1 LRSSSWRRSEALWW
15 RFATGRTK
23 SQKKFVHGP
32 RHAATKSG
40 GSNRCVLALS
50 AGPDALRCRSPAL
63 TTANFRPRAGA
74 TLAAPSDR
82 RAKLRLEADATSN
95 TPSPDLSCV
104 VQALDAWWDQPPL
117 FPHTD
122 QFGRGSHASSADS
135 TNIPC
140 TYDSLSRRLPTSYI
154 HYSAVTPTHATV
166 IGTWG

>member
-1 LRSSSWRRSEALWW
+1 VKRCGGDSRLAERSPKKSSC
-15 RFATGRTK
+15 TGRVM
-23 SQKKFVHGP
+23 QLRNRVGP
-32 RHAATKSG
+32 TDAPWPCQPGRT
-40 GSNRCVLALS
+40 RC
-50 AGPDALRCRSPAL
+50 DAL

-74 TLAAPSDR
+74 TLAAPPDR
-82 RAKLRLEADATSN
+82 RAKLHLEADATSN

-166 IGTWG
+166 LGTWG